1 MGYEFDDNG
10 KYVGW
15 SNLFD
20 YSGIEELRASEYL
33 PIPDEVKYEKSDTGF
48 DISKQITNIA
58 SITELIHNLE
68 LNQEK
73 IGNELI
79 QAGKDKNSDLQYQLS
94 RSLDKITKNLN
105 QARARKIRAYAD
117 LLIELQDQDINW
129 IKGKKFTYVTWD
141 GTIPNE
147 VTEEVL
153 SNLNLHSQTYLSP
166 QKIEKCL
173 KNSVSSSITNII
185 QNLRSMDQAYS
196 PIEMETVR
204 DASKQSPKGNKSDRM
219 TLLNPLTKFLMQEQN
234 MVGKGVIGITAVG
247 EKVFFNVSHYWN
259 EGIRSRNETW
269 IKNLQFSQT
278 FNRIQGRS
286 KGIHSITSVK
296 KTTLANV
303 NFESVEEMRLKF
315 EKMSETD
322 DQLRQ
327 KYMITDEDI
336 QQQNEK
342 WKLYQDELIQI
353 ARQRQDSDVY
363 ADDIISQLL
372 SAATDSKFTL
382 RKI

>member
-105 QARARKIRAYAD
+105 QAKARKIRAYAD

-147 VTEEVL
+147 VAEEVL

-342 WKLYQDELIQI
+342 WKLYKDELIQI

>member
-129 IKGKKFTYVTWD
+129 IKGKKFSYVTWND
-141 GTIPNE
+141 TIPNE
-147 VTEEVL
+147 IAEEVL

-342 WKLYQDELIQI
+342 WKLYKDELIQI

>member
-105 QARARKIRAYAD
+105 QAKARKIRAYAD

-147 VTEEVL
+147 VAEEVL

-173 KNSVSSSITNII
+173 KNSVSSSITSII
-185 QNLRSMDQAYS
+185 QNLRNMDQAYS

-247 EKVFFNVSHYWN
+247 EKVFFNVNHYWN

-342 WKLYQDELIQI
+342 WKLYKDELIQI